1 MSTKYLT
8 IHCTTASNAPFIR
21 CVIRLTQDKLN
32 STTLGSILRDA
43 IAEHAPS
50 NFTYVNNDTSI
61 KTKGGEALPID
72 ILNDNVGELEQLFED
87 GEKWFIVVS
96 FKGDAAVAAAVV
108 KKERTKEGASAA
120 SSGGET
126 ATASTANN
134 NDTDNNKS
142 INHLTIY
149 VKADSGESVE
159 FKVKK
164 TMRMEKLFNAYAKSK
179 NVEHVHE
186 LRFFMDGDRIREDDT
201 PETLQLEDGDQ
212 IDCMLEQT
220 GGLYV

>member
-1 MSTKYLT
+1 M
-8 IHCTTASNAPFIR
+8 
-21 CVIRLTQDKLN
+21 
-32 STTLGSILRDA
+32 
-43 IAEHAPS
+43 
-50 NFTYVNNDTSI
+50 
-61 KTKGGEALPID
+61 
-72 ILNDNVGELEQLFED
+72 EQLFED

-96 FKGDAAVAAAVV
+96 FKGVAAVAAAAV
-108 KKERTKEGASAA
+108 KKEKMNEGSTA
-120 SSGGET
+120 GGE
-126 ATASTANN
+126 TASTANN
-134 NDTDNNKS
+134 SDPDNNKS

-201 PETLQLEDGDQ
+201 PETLKLEDGDQ

-220 GGLYV
+220 GGL